1 MLWTSAYGVISLS
14 CSAETQNS
22 KEIFEE
28 KETKKKRGKKRE
40 RKKEECDWKRKVW
53 RGLPWVRKQVVF
65 ILFLICFLRQ
75 YLHSTTLRTAKLC
88 YRNDRSLK
96 TPSWKASGHQKNN
109 SITKREEKRWF
120 SCWYEVTDLLGR
132 ATASQVPE
140 VMHSM
145 WHRTSAF
152 GWLWLLDWKNVIHQ
166 TQELDA
172 TFP

>member
-1 MLWTSAYGVISLS
+1 MTCCGHLHMVWSHCPAQQKHRIPRRFL
-14 CSAETQNS
+14 
-22 KEIFEE
+22 
-28 KETKKKRGKKRE
+28 KRKRQ

-120 SCWYEVTDLLGR
+120 SCWYEVTDLPGR